1 MCTNAEMRAGLRP
14 IEPSDLNTG
23 GLKNKKEMIKEL
35 SAYQLNTAGLKEDL
49 QSRLREHAKMV
60 RPT

>member
-1 MCTNAEMRAGLRP
+1 MRAGLRP